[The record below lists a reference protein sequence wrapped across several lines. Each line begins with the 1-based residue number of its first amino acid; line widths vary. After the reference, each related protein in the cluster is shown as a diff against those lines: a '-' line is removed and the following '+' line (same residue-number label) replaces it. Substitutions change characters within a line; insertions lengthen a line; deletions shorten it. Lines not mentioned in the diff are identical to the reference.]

1 VVKPSP
7 ALIARTKLAGVDT
20 INTFIEKKWLPEVG
34 KEIVRRVGGSY
45 KVVFKQGFVVSVTT
59 GNSDMVEVI
68 GIRINS
74 YRNQVTLHHVLGS
87 ENDVVDSKALP
98 EILGLTAS
106 KIADWAVDETNGR
119 AQTDLPFAAPE
130 VRKRNMERARKIVK
144 DERKDL
150 PYRQRQKREKEVFEE
165 LQAGRRT

>member
-1 VVKPSP
+1 LTYSSP
-7 ALIARTKLAGVDT
+7 ILVARAKIAGAKS
-20 INTFIEKKWLPEVG
+20 INEFIEKTWLPEVG

-59 GNSDMVEVI
+59 GNPDMVEVI

-74 YRNQVTLHHVLGS
+74 YRNEASLHHVLGS
-87 ENDVVDSKALP
+87 ENDVVDSKALA
-98 EILGLTAS
+98 EILGLSAS
-106 KIADWAVDETNGR
+106 QMADWAVDSTKGR

-130 VRKRNMERARKIVK
+130 VRKRNMEQARKIVK
-144 DERKDL
+144 DEGRDL
-150 PYRQRQKREKEVFEE
+150 PYRQKQKRELEVFEE